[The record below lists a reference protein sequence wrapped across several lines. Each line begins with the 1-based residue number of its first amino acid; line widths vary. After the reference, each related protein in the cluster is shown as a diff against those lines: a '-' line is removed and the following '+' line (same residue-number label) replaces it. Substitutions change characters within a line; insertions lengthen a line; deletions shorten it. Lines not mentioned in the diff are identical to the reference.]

1 MVLRTPK
8 KPPPY
13 EAMTIKERLAEASS
27 EPLSSPQSTFGI
39 TALVAPTT
47 TETNVKYWS
56 FGATELLG
64 ITETITLDIDAY
76 KLPESV
82 RCSCLATGLTCTAE
96 KSKPHYLMEWMPG
109 SVLATREGSEGGDA
123 EVEKEGRP
131 RIYKGWCKNS
141 ERIDISETE
150 RLCCIEG
157 LEEHV
162 AEVQERK
169 KGF

>member
-1 MVLRTPK
+1 
-8 KPPPY
+8 
-13 EAMTIKERLAEASS
+13 
-27 EPLSSPQSTFGI
+27 
-39 TALVAPTT
+39 
-47 TETNVKYWS
+47 
-56 FGATELLG
+56 
-64 ITETITLDIDAY
+64 
-76 KLPESV
+76 
-82 RCSCLATGLTCTAE
+82 
-96 KSKPHYLMEWMPG
+96 MEWMPG